1 MAWFCGISLCLIA
14 PLRAADGLQVV
25 LTADNEGHVDPCQLC
40 PMHAGFGGLARRSTV
55 LTRLRGTGPLLLDA
69 GNAFFGSDSVDSRG
83 EVIVAA
89 YNALGYD
96 AVNLAY
102 CDFRFGK
109 EQTLALAH
117 KAKFTVLSANLLDA
131 QTGAPLVL
139 PYCIIK
145 RPDARVALVGVTER
159 PAGLDFLPHLKQQ
172 LAGIRIQPP
181 ADALGQWLPKA
192 KAESDRIILLYY
204 GSSSGLAAI
213 QQKFGDQ
220 FAAILVGGIR
230 PDELPAGATPPVVG
244 AEEHGK
250 SIASLTLSAAK
261 PATVEQLLVTPDLAA
276 DPAMLQLLAN
286 FQPKP
291 SEVAAAPPAPT
302 LTSPPADPREQ
313 LERAFAILQQA
324 DSQIPPDSYDPV
336 AVVQNLGGRLDDLF
350 AWVRDNT
357 RWVPYRG
364 ALRGPAVLIDRVGN
378 SLDRSLLLAEF
389 YHHTPAN
396 FRLAH
401 ATLSTEQAK
410 ALLEKIRTAPRP
422 AGISFETRDGAG
434 PMGIAA
440 AQRLDRL
447 GDGLTQ
453 RAAAEMAS
461 LSAVMGSSNL
471 PPGSADDEALAAL
484 SDHWWVQRSDGNH
497 WVDLDVTLPGAKPG
511 DTVCPATE
519 TFPLD
524 GLAKDLWHTLRIA
537 VVAER
542 WADGKLTQSTV
553 LSRTVRPGL
562 VVGGTIYLTHVPLE
576 WAHDPSAGTSAE
588 AVKAARAQA
597 LMPTEWVPTLKLGI
611 EMANDAGIRP
621 DGSVDPKPQL
631 DPTARMGT
639 GAGESSGSAAAVF
652 DSPPVSA
659 STASA
664 APTGLFTA
672 EWVEYTLRTPGVP
685 DETIRREVF
694 DLIGPAARAAGVPAR
709 PAPDELARANAALAL
724 RGRIDIVALPCQL
737 SPAFVSHTLL
747 HSLVNSKSA
756 LVQALA
762 ALRQPGGAEA
772 EFDVPPPCPSPL
784 YGLALLRRLY
794 SPTAAD
800 WYIARPNVFTYHS
813 FARLTPDGH
822 QDYCE
827 ATDLVTNDVAIEPWS
842 KIDPAKL
849 RRDQGV
855 LDTAAEGALLPA
867 GGERVSASE
876 TLAAAASQSLELV
889 TARTPADLERVKAT
903 PDDMARLRAAVSSG
917 RIVVVPAAP
926 IRLGTADTIAWW
938 EIDPATGRTLG
949 IGQQG
954 WGTDMAEYAA
964 IIQRWVMAH
973 KRFVCLGAA
982 AATVLNVIS
991 PLFGLNELEGDALSA
1006 VQTALDAACAGA

>member
-1 MAWFCGISLCLIA
+1 MQLPNDPCSKLARLCFA
-14 PLRAADGLQVV
+14 GV
-25 LTADNEGHVDPCQLC
+25 LTA
-40 PMHAGFGGLARRSTV
+40 T
-55 LTRLRGTGPLLLDA
+55 
-69 GNAFFGSDSVDSRG
+69 
-83 EVIVAA
+83 
-89 YNALGYD
+89 
-96 AVNLAY
+96 
-102 CDFRFGK
+102 
-109 EQTLALAH
+109 TLALTLPA
-117 KAKFTVLSANLLDA
+117 SA
-131 QTGAPLVL
+131 AP
-139 PYCIIK
+139 
-145 RPDARVALVGVTER
+145 ASTR
-159 PAGLDFLPHLKQQ
+159 PANPQ
-172 LAGIRIQPP
+172 
-181 ADALGQWLPKA
+181 
-192 KAESDRIILLYY
+192 
-204 GSSSGLAAI
+204 
-213 QQKFGDQ
+213 
-220 FAAILVGGIR
+220 
-230 PDELPAGATPPVVG
+230 
-244 AEEHGK
+244 
-250 SIASLTLSAAK
+250 
-261 PATVEQLLVTPDLAA
+261 EQLD
-276 DPAMLQLLAN
+276 
-286 FQPKP
+286 
-291 SEVAAAPPAPT
+291 
-302 LTSPPADPREQ
+302 
-313 LERAFAILQQA
+313 RAFAILQQA
-324 DSQIPPDSYDPV
+324 DSQIPPHSYDPV

-357 RWVPYRG
+357 RWAPYRG
-364 ALRGPAVLIDRVGN
+364 ALRGPAGVLIDRMGN

-389 YHHTPAN
+389 YHHTPAK

-401 ATLSTEQAK
+401 APLSAEQAK
-410 ALLEKIRTAPRP
+410 ALFEKLRTAPRP
-422 AGISFETRDGAG
+422 VGISFETRDGAG

-453 RAAAEMAS
+453 RAAAETAM
-461 LSAVMGSSNL
+461 LSAVMGLSR
-471 PPGSADDEALAAL
+471 PPAGSADDVSLASL
-484 SDHWWVQRSDGNH
+484 SDHWWLQRSDGDR

-542 WADGKLTQSTV
+542 WADGKLSQSTV

-597 LMPTEWVPTLKLGI
+597 LIPTEWVPTLKLGI
-611 EMANDAGIRP
+611 ETANDAGIRP

-631 DPTARMGT
+631 DATARLGMGMNK
-639 GAGESSGSAAAVF
+639 SA
-652 DSPPVSA
+652 VSA
-659 STASA
+659 IDALDTPPATRAASA
-664 APTGLFTA
+664 APAGVFTA
-672 EWVEYTLRTPGVP
+672 EWVEYTVHTPGIP
-685 DETIRREVF
+685 DETIRRDVF
-694 DLIGPAARAAGVPAR
+694 DLIGPAARAAGVSER
-709 PAPDELARANAALAL
+709 PATDELARANAALAL

-747 HSLVNSKSA
+747 QSLVNSKSA
-756 LVQALA
+756 LLQALA
-762 ALRQPGGAEA
+762 AMQQPGGAEA

-800 WYIARPNVFTYHS
+800 WFIARPNVFTYHS

-842 KIDPAKL
+842 KADPAKL

-855 LDTAAEGALLPA
+855 LDTAAEGALLPI

-876 TLAAAASQSLELV
+876 TLAAAASQSLEWV
-889 TARTPADLERVKAT
+889 AARAPADLDRVKAT
-903 PDDMARLRAAVSSG
+903 PDDMARLRAAVLSG
-917 RIVVVPAAP
+917 RIVVVPSAP
-926 IRLGTADTIAWW
+926 VRLGTHDSIAWW

-982 AATVLNVIS
+982 ATTVLNVIS
-991 PLFGLNELEGDALSA
+991 PLFGLNELQGDALSA